1 MKKSTFTRD
10 FKVGL
15 TVCVAIF
22 ILYFGMN
29 FLKGVDI
36 FSSTHKYYGSYE
48 NLGGL
53 VPSAPVYIKGMKVGQ
68 VDAVNYD
75 FQKAT
80 AFSIQVSVNK
90 DVILP
95 LGTEM
100 QLIDDGLIGGK
111 AILLQ
116 LPENPNFTLSHEDY
130 DTIPTV
136 VVAGLVEQLSTEL
149 LPKISS
155 AMTQID
161 SLLYS
166 VNNLVNSDEIAHSL
180 QSIESTTSDLAV
192 TSKSLKNMMQTEV
205 PELTDN
211 LLNITEDFSEIGG
224 DLKQIDVVGI
234 ANSIDTTLVNL
245 QSISNKLNDKNGTLG
260 LLVNDEK
267 LYFDLTNTVTS
278 ADKLLID
285 LKENPKRYVHF
296 SLFGKKD

>member
-1 MKKSTFTRD
+1 MKKKTLTRD

-15 TVCVAIF
+15 VVSTAVF
-22 ILYFGMN
+22 ILYFGLN
-29 FLKGVDI
+29 FLKGIDL
-36 FSSTHKYYGSYE
+36 FSPTNKFYGTFQ
-48 NLGGL
+48 NINGL

-75 FQKAT
+75 FQKSPT
-80 AFSIQVSVNK
+80 FCINVSVNK
-90 DVILP
+90 DIILP
-95 LGTEM
+95 HGTEM
-100 QLIDDGLIGGK
+100 QLVDDGLMGGK
-111 AILLQ
+111 AIVLQ

-136 VVAGLVEQLSTEL
+136 AVTGLVEQLSTEL

-166 VNNLVNSDEIAHSL
+166 VNSLVNSDEIAHSL

-260 LLVNDEK
+260 LLVNDKK
-267 LYFDLTNTVTS
+267 LYLDLTNTVTS

-296 SLFGKKD
+296 SLFGKKE